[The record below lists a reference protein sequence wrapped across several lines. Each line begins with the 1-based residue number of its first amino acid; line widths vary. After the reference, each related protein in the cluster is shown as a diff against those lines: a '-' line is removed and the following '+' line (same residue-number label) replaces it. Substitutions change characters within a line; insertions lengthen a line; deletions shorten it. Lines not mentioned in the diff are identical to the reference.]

1 MSITHYLITAILAFP
16 ASPVSIPVS
25 VGNVRIGME
34 PLENPDHPEYV
45 GSNYDAQ
52 RHEEH
57 ELRLTFPGSNYSLP
71 NNYVVG
77 DACALLEYH
86 KGSFNGDTY
95 NLFLEKY
102 NREKKEHCAAV
113 AKACT
118 PLDLRKRILQELLE
132 ETETCR
138 ADLVRREG
146 PGPQIE
152 DLLRKISQL

>member
-1 MSITHYLITAILAFP
+1 MGELARSISVTLHPVEPDEYLHMVNADGRGIIYKTGLLAVSSPITALSSDSGVAQQLPIGEGGIDTCPRIVTAKE
-16 ASPVSIPVS
+16 VSRDI
-25 VGNVRIGME
+25 
-34 PLENPDHPEYV
+34 
-45 GSNYDAQ
+45 
-52 RHEEH
+52 
-57 ELRLTFPGSNYSLP
+57 
-71 NNYVVG
+71 
-77 DACALLEYH
+77 
-86 KGSFNGDTY
+86 Y